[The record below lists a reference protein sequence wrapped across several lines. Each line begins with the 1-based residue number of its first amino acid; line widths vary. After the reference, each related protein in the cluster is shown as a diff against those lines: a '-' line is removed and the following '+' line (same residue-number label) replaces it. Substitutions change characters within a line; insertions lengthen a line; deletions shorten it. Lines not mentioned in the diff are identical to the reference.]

1 MKANYITPAVTV
13 FHKDGTIN
21 FEETGKVY
29 EHLIKGG
36 VDGIL
41 IMGSIGEFFA
51 LTMEQKKELIH
62 FAAEKIAHRV
72 RLLAGTTS
80 MVFDEIIELSKYAKE
95 AGTDGVII
103 LPPYYFPISEAGL
116 EIYYGKIAEL
126 LPDQD
131 IYLYNFPDRTGYD
144 VTPQVTLNL
153 VKKYPNIK
161 GYKDTQAGMDHTRE
175 LIKLIKAVRP
185 DFEIYSGFDDNFAHN
200 VLAGGDGCI
209 AGLSNVLP
217 ELTHGWVEAFA
228 KEDLQKVQEIQQKI
242 DILMEIYQVGKP
254 FVPYIKAAMEEKG
267 IIENAA
273 SSFPFPEV
281 TAEDR
286 KQINEIMQKAGV

>member
-95 AGTDGVII
+95 TGTDGVII
-103 LPPYYFPISEAGL
+103 LPPYYFPISETGL
-116 EIYYGKIAEL
+116 ETYYGKIAEL

-217 ELTHGWVEAFA
+217 ELTHGWVEAFV